1 MQRTKTD
8 AAEMTKKTLF
18 LILFIFSKLIIT
30 AQSYQSFGVNK
41 IIETK
46 WRYAYMLHLESGKVL
61 HKADLDYNYF
71 VYFRADL
78 TYQQMLNGQFSQ
90 GVWSY
95 ASDRLQYQFKDVID
109 FSVIKI
115 DENQLVLEFTRANSR
130 GHFQYYFTNAV
141 EKNPFERPKNE
152 LPLVTV
158 KEKRSINLPWWFS
171 KVKDKK
177 NSPTPKQEA
186 TYINIELVGGGY
198 YGGVDPVMRDMI
210 HIKSDGRLIKE
221 FQTKEKGL
229 VVTKRNIPREEL
241 EKFCEFVLTQKYFD
255 FEREYDC
262 TSEVCERRKRQK
274 PTPIPLRLAITYGSK
289 KKVIS
294 ISIWGLDEQRA
305 HYVQYPPALD
315 NIIDAIQRF
324 ALRAES

>member
-1 MQRTKTD
+1 MKTK
-8 AAEMTKKTLF
+8 EMTKKTLF
-18 LILFIFSKLIIT
+18 LFVFTFLNLMVS
-30 AQSYQSFGVNK
+30 AQNYQNFGVNK

-46 WRYAYMLHLESGKVL
+46 WRYAYMLHLESGTVL

-78 TYQQMLNGQFSQ
+78 TFQQMLNGQFSQ

-95 ASDRLQYQFKDVID
+95 AGDRLQYQFKDIID
-109 FSVIKI
+109 FSIVKI
-115 DENQLVLEFTRANSR
+115 DETQLVIEFTRANSR
-130 GHFQYYFTNAV
+130 GHFQYYFTNAI
-141 EKNPFERPKNE
+141 ENNPFQKPKNE

-158 KEKRSINLPWWFS
+158 REKRTLKLPWWFS
-171 KVKDKK
+171 KNKDK
-177 NSPTPKQEA
+177 NTPQQPKEESS
-186 TYINIELVGGGY
+186 YINIEITGGGY
-198 YGGVDPVMRDMI
+198 YGGVDPVMRDII

-229 VVTKRNIPREEL
+229 MVSKKNIPRDEL
-241 EKFCEFVLTQKYFD
+241 EKFCEFVLAQKYFE

-262 TSEVCERRKRQK
+262 TSEICERRKHQK
-274 PTPIPLRLAITYGSK
+274 PTPIPLRIAITYGAK

-294 ISIWGLDEQRA
+294 ISIWGTDEQRI

-324 ALRAES
+324 ALRSES